1 MSEKTYTKEEVAKH
15 CSLDDLWIV
24 YNDDVF
30 DVTKFV
36 VEHPGGEEVLKGN
49 GGKDATQE
57 FDDVGHSASA
67 IAKMEALRIG
77 RIAGASPRVEKK
89 KEVKKVTSTPVRTAP
104 KESGGLGL
112 LKIPIFIIVLA
123 IVAYFFM
130 GEKTEEI
137 ANTVI

>member
-1 MSEKTYTKEEVAKH
+1 MSEKTFTRQEVAKH
-15 CSLDDLWIV
+15 CSLNSLWII

-30 DVTKFV
+30 DVTNFV

-67 IAKMEALRIG
+67 IAKMQSLRIG
-77 RIAGASPRVEKK
+77 RIEGAKPREEKK
-89 KEVKKVTSTPVRTAP
+89 KEIKKTTTTTSAP
-104 KESGGLGL
+104 KQQESGGLGL
-112 LKIPIFIIVLA
+112 LKIPLIIIVLA

-130 GEKTEEI
+130 GDQQ
-137 ANTVI
+137 